1 MSNPLRLPF
10 KRILTDR
17 PYPPTGLTTTRWKSE
32 VDTMPVY
39 LADLILTQNGVRIAP
54 LWGIADEHA
63 NADPIPH
70 VVAYKGELYL
80 EDGHHR
86 VVREALAGTRV
97 MRMRVHNVFPPR
109 VRRSAP

>member
-10 KRILTDR
+10 KRILDHR
-17 PYPPTGLTTTRWKSE
+17 PYPPTGMTTARWKTE
-32 VDTMPVY
+32 VETMPVY
-39 LADLILTQNGVRIAP
+39 LHDLTLTQNGVRIAP
-54 LWGIADEHA
+54 LWGITDQHA
-63 NADPIPH
+63 SADPHPH

-97 MRMRVHNVFPPR
+97 MRMRVLNVFVSR
-109 VRRSAP
+109 VKKAAP